1 MKLIKSALRNLLR
14 QPALE
19 KLMLLKIEGGNVE
32 DFDFRAAVKI
42 FFSKKLRLVQVEDK
56 WKSGPASDYKWGD
69 VSHPNPDRAAEADFE
84 EAPLVPQLQPG
95 LSNPVD
101 VVARILTGKAPVDRQ
116 VKNKEKEAEKKA
128 AQAERKRNNARRAKE
143 AAEERKRKYN
153 ALSPAARAEYD
164 IAKAAKRAKN
174 AASSAKLR
182 ATPGVYMNPED
193 PAQIQLGRGS
203 KRVSQP
209 TIEGTSPA
217 PRTCALEA
225 SRRTRAVG
233 NRKPASAWL
242 PASAGLPRRAL
253 TRPAQT
259 APELRCLTRHV
270 GGSGALAYSR
280 RSPWTGSGPVDARLS
295 GTWSQH

>member
-1 MKLIKSALRNLLR
+1 MKLIKSALRNSLM

-69 VSHPNPDRAAEADFE
+69 VYHPNPDRAAEADFE

-95 LSNPVD
+95 LSDPVD

-193 PAQIQLGRGS
+193 PVQIQLGRGS

-209 TIEGTSPA
+209 TIEGLLSI
-217 PRTCALEA
+217 A
-225 SRRTRAVG
+225 SRSD
-233 NRKPASAWL
+233 NR
-242 PASAGLPRRAL
+242 R
-253 TRPAQT
+253 
-259 APELRCLTRHV
+259 
-270 GGSGALAYSR
+270 
-280 RSPWTGSGPVDARLS
+280 
-295 GTWSQH
+295 